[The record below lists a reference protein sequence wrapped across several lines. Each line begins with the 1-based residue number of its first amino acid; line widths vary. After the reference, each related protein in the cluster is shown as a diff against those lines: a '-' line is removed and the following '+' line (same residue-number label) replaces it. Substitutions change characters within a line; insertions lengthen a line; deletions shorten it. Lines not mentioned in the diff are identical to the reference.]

1 MSIQIEKIDKNF
13 APSEALTKR
22 FPTIKL
28 YDATSCDAKIY
39 GLHHKGED
47 DVFCRLP
54 LELSEITPHIKILS
68 RYTAGGRVRFRTDSP
83 FVAVKV
89 KRFNTFYMRH
99 MPLSGSAGCD
109 IYEGKGEETRFLKM
123 CSPTTVNDEWFEDGC
138 DVTRTGEAYDGRIR
152 DITVTLPLYGG
163 VKKIFIGI
171 DEGSR
176 LLPPLPYT
184 HGTVLFYGSSIT
196 QGGCAC
202 RSGTSYDG
210 LISKWFDCDIYN
222 LGYSGNA
229 KGEPEI
235 AEYIASLHPE
245 VFVYDYDH
253 NAPTAEH
260 LEATHKPFFDII
272 RRENPTMPVIFMSR
286 PMTYSI
292 GKEQGDRRRD
302 IIYST
307 YRLAKESGDDNV
319 YFINGAEMFPEELRE
334 YCTVDG
340 SHPNDLGF
348 MYMAKAVGKVLEEI
362 YDKMK

>member
-1 MSIQIEKIDKNF
+1 MSVQIDKIDKNF

-28 YDATSCDAKIY
+28 YDAVDCDAEIR
-39 GLHHKGED
+39 GLYHKGEG
-47 DVFCRLP
+47 DVWGRLP
-54 LELSEITPHIKILS
+54 LELSAITPHIEILS
-68 RYTAGGRVRFRTDSP
+68 RYTAGGRIRFRTDSP

-109 IYEGKGEETRFLKM
+109 IYEGKGKDTRFIKM
-123 CSPTTVNDEWFEDGC
+123 CCPITISDEWFEDGNTLIP
-138 DVTRTGEAYDGRIR
+138 VGEEHDGSVK
-152 DITVTLPLYGG
+152 DITITLPLYGG
-163 VKKIFIGI
+163 VEKVFIGI
-171 DEGSR
+171 DKDSR
-176 LLPPLPYT
+176 LLPPNPYT

-210 LISKWFDCDIYN
+210 MISKWFDCDIYN

-235 AEYIASLHPE
+235 AEFIAEMHPE

-253 NAPTAEH
+253 NAPTPEH

-272 RRENPTMPVIFMSR
+272 RAKNPNMPVIFMTR
-286 PMTYSI
+286 PMEEAI
-292 GKEQGDRRRD
+292 GKEQCDRRRA
-302 IIYST
+302 IVYAT
-307 YRLAKESGDDNV
+307 YKAALEAGDKNV
-319 YFINGAEMFPEELRE
+319 YFINGTEMFPAEMKAF
-334 YCTVDG
+334 CTVDN

-348 MYMAKAVGKVLEEI
+348 MYMAKAVGAILEKI
-362 YDKMK
+362 YNK